1 MAISKAEGAIEGAIC
16 RRFLCLREKST
27 KLWVWGRLK
36 HLFTLSTHFVV
47 FKSNCPIRALLE
59 RKPGLWMPITVSWRH
74 VRISQNPQTKT
85 RAKRAFQKVYW
96 HGSFNLTPSL
106 YGRGGYYVGVPMRE
120 DQDTTVSTSL
130 CRMCQTSA
138 ELSPKIH
145 EKKHPKRY
153 FDMPLSTLHLLY
165 MIGES
170 SSTMIQCQVT
180 RTRRYWSW
188 YVVAM
193 MRRQQ
198 GEWMDRRIARREKA
212 ESNQS
217 WKGTIYKHT
226 KCING

>member
-36 HLFTLSTHFVV
+36 HIIHTQHSLWLYSRATVPFMHSWNERLALECPSQSHDDTQ
-47 FKSNCPIRALLE
+47 KSHRILK
-59 RKPGLWMPITVSWRH
+59 RK
-74 VRISQNPQTKT
+74 

-96 HGSFNLTPSL
+96 HGSFDFAPSL

-120 DQDTTVSTSL
+120 DQDATVSTSL

-153 FDMPLSTLHLLY
+153 IDMTTSTVHLLY
-165 MIGES
+165 MIGQS
-170 SSTMIQCQVT
+170 
-180 RTRRYWSW
+180 
-188 YVVAM
+188 AM
-193 MRRQQ
+193 
-198 GEWMDRRIARREKA
+198 
-212 ESNQS
+212 
-217 WKGTIYKHT
+217 
-226 KCING
+226 